1 MSLIATLLQTSHTFA
16 VVGASQDPS
25 KYGNELLQALKA
37 HGHNAIPVNPKHKA
51 IDGQPCYC
59 SLADLPNIPDVVV
72 TAAPAS
78 ASAQIAEACGV
89 LEIPNFWMP
98 PGTESSEALEICHK
112 NNIVAIHGFC
122 PVFVLKLPQERW
134 HEYP

>member
-1 MSLIATLLQTSHTFA
+1 MSSIASLLQTPHTFA

-25 KYGNELLQALKA
+25 KYGNEVLQALRS
-37 HGHNAIPVNPKHKA
+37 HGHNAIPVNPKYKA

-59 SLADLPNIPDVVV
+59 SLADLPHIPDAVV

-78 ASAQIAEACGV
+78 ASAQIAEACGI
-89 LEIPNFWMP
+89 LGIPYFWMP
-98 PGTESSEALEICHK
+98 PGTESDTALEICHK
-112 NNIVAIHGFC
+112 NNVAAIHGFC
-122 PVFVLKLPQERW
+122 PLFVLNMQERW

>member
-1 MSLIATLLQTSHTFA
+1 

-37 HGHNAIPVNPKHKA
+37 HGHNAIPVNPKYKA
-51 IDGQPCYC
+51 IDDQACYC
-59 SLADLPNIPDVVV
+59 SLADLPHIPDVVV

-78 ASAQIAEACGV
+78 ASAKIAEACGI
-89 LEIPNFWMP
+89 LEIPYFWMP
-98 PGTESSEALEICHK
+98 PGTESSEALEICHM

-122 PVFVLKLPQERW
+122 PIFVLKLPRERW

>member
-1 MSLIATLLQTSHTFA
+1 MSLIASLLQTSHTFA

-25 KYGNELLQALKA
+25 KYGNELLLALRV
-37 HGHNAIPVNPKHKA
+37 HGHNAIPVNPKYKA
-51 IDGQPCYC
+51 IDGQLCYC
-59 SLADLPNIPDVVV
+59 SLADLPVIPDVVV

-122 PVFVLKLPQERW
+122 PVFVLKLPRELW
-134 HEYP
+134 HELP